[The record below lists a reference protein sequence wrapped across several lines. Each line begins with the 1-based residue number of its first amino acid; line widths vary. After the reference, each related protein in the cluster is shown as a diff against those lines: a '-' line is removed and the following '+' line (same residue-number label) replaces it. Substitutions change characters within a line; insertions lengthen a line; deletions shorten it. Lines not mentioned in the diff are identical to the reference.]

1 MNMNA
6 LLLILSLLGGI
17 ALSLYGM
24 KVMSQGILKVSGS
37 RMRASLRHIS
47 HNPLASFWTGTWI
60 TAIIQSS
67 SAMTVMAVGLVNA
80 GLLSVSQSIALMMG
94 ANVGTTLS
102 AWIIACFGFLW
113 NARYVAIPLVV
124 VALPLTFTHLVKA
137 RPWGEMLMGV
147 ALYILGFTTFIAMMP
162 DPDVVPAAAKLFTTL
177 SSWGYWSIFIF
188 VLIGILITVILR
200 SSSAT
205 ILLAM
210 ALAAKEW
217 LIFPMAA
224 ALVIGDNVGTTLTA
238 LFATRH
244 TNVSA
249 RRSAY
254 SHVLFNLFG
263 MFWALILIYPISE
276 VTWQFVSF
284 GSGFPSPAALA
295 FGIAIFHTAFNFVTA
310 LMLIGFIPQIK
321 ALMARLLPIAESD
334 EEELAL
340 QFIQGG
346 LLSTAELSIEEARKE
361 TALFAVRCQRM
372 MKLTDDFM
380 HMAADNPQ
388 YSHTFSRIEKYEK
401 ITDRLELEIVR
412 YLNSLDTSSI
422 SGQTA
427 ARVRSLF
434 RIVDELESIGD
445 ACYKLACL
453 IERKNEHKVAF
464 IPMQQQNIGKMLQ
477 LVEQALEQMVA
488 LLKKPEM
495 TEADMQRAYNQE
507 DAINALRG
515 QLRELNIASVQNND
529 YSYQSGMLY
538 MDIINGFEKIGDY
551 VVNVLEAHVEPSNFE
566 QHA

>member
-1 MNMNA
+1 MNS

-17 ALSLYGM
+17 ALCLYGM
-24 KVMSQGILKVSGS
+24 KVMSQGILKVAGS

-47 HNPLASFWTGTWI
+47 HNRLSSFWTGAWI
-60 TAIIQSS
+60 TGIIQSS
-67 SAMTVMAVGLVNA
+67 SAMTIMTVGLVNA
-80 GLLSVSQSIALMMG
+80 GLLSVSQSIALMLG

-102 AWIIACFGFLW
+102 AWIMATFGFFW
-113 NARYVAIPLVV
+113 NARYLAIPLVV
-124 VALPLTFTHLVKA
+124 VALPLMYSNLVKA

-162 DPDVVPAAAKLFTTL
+162 SPDVEPEAAQLFTTL
-177 SSWGYWSIFIF
+177 SSWGYGSIFIF

-200 SSSAT
+200 SSEAV

-210 ALAAKEW
+210 TLVAKEW

-224 ALVIGDNVGTTLTA
+224 ALVIGVNVGSTLTS

-249 RRSAY
+249 RRTAY

-284 GSGFPSPAALA
+284 GTGFPSPAALA
-295 FGIAIFHTAFNFVTA
+295 FGIAIFHSAFNFFTA
-310 LMLIGFIPQIK
+310 LLLIGFIPQIK
-321 ALMARLLPIAESD
+321 ALVARLLPFVEED
-334 EEELAL
+334 EEELTL
-340 QFIQGG
+340 QFIQSG

-361 TALFAVRCQRM
+361 TALFATRCQRM
-372 MKLTDDFM
+372 MQLTDDFIR
-380 HMAADNPQ
+380 MAADNPQ

-427 ARVRSLF
+427 ARVRALL

-453 IERKNEHKVAF
+453 VERKNEHKVTF
-464 IPMQQQNIGKMLQ
+464 IPMQQQNIGKMLL
-477 LVEQALEQMVA
+477 LVKQALEQMA
-488 LLKKPEM
+488 SLLKKPEM

-529 YSYQSGMLY
+529 YNYQSGMLY
-538 MDIINGFEKIGDY
+538 MDIINAFEKIGDY
-551 VVNVLEAHVEPSNFE
+551 VINVLEAHAEPSNFE

>member
-1 MNMNA
+1 MRS
-6 LLLILSLLGGI
+6 LILILSLLGGI
-17 ALSLYGM
+17 ALCLYGM
-24 KVMSQGILKVSGS
+24 KVMSQGILKVAGS

-47 HNPLASFWTGTWI
+47 HNRLSSFWTGAWI
-60 TAIIQSS
+60 TSIIQSS
-67 SAMTVMAVGLVNA
+67 SAMTIMTVGLVNA

-102 AWIIACFGFLW
+102 AWIIATFGFFW
-113 NARYVAIPLVV
+113 NARYLAIPLVV
-124 VALPLTFTHLVKA
+124 VALPLMYSHLVKA

-147 ALYILGFTTFIAMMP
+147 ALYILGFTTFISMMP
-162 DPDVVPAAAKLFTTL
+162 SPDTEPAVAQLFATL
-177 SSWGYWSIFIF
+177 SSWGYGSIFIF

-200 SSSAT
+200 SSEAV

-210 ALAAKEW
+210 TLVAKEW

-224 ALVIGDNVGTTLTA
+224 ALVIGVNVGSTLTS
-238 LFATRH
+238 LFATRR

-249 RRSAY
+249 RRAAY

-276 VTWQFVSF
+276 VTWQFVSL
-284 GSGFPSPAALA
+284 GTGFPSPAALA
-295 FGIAIFHTAFNFVTA
+295 FGIAIFHSAFNFVTA
-310 LMLIGFIPQIK
+310 LLLIGFIPQIK
-321 ALMARLLPIAESD
+321 ALVARLLPFVEED
-334 EEELAL
+334 EEELTL
-340 QFIQGG
+340 QFIQSG

-372 MKLTDDFM
+372 MQLTDDFM
-380 HMAADNPQ
+380 RMAADNPQ

-401 ITDRLELEIVR
+401 ITDRLELEIVS

-427 ARVRSLF
+427 ARVRALL

-453 IERKNEHKVAF
+453 VERKNEHKVAF
-464 IPMQQQNIGKMLQ
+464 IPMQQQNIGKMLL
-477 LVEQALEQMVA
+477 LVKQALEQMTS

-529 YSYQSGMLY
+529 YNYQSGMLY
-538 MDIINGFEKIGDY
+538 MDIINAFEKIGDY
-551 VVNVLEAHVEPSNFE
+551 VINVLEAHAEPSNFE